1 MPIRILSDLI
11 ANQIAAGEV
20 VEGPLSVIKE
30 LVENSIDAGA
40 NSISIELSKQLRC
53 IKVSDNGSGIPAD
66 ELPLAF
72 TRHATSKI
80 TEIEDLFSIDSNGFR
95 GEALASIASVSKVT
109 CISKTAS
116 EADATKFYIDADREE
131 TSSVGAG
138 VGTSI
143 EVDELFYNTPARLK
157 FMKSAVKEKQ
167 DIIDLLK
174 AFSIF
179 NSNISFELVID
190 GKTQFK
196 VLKDQPFKVTVRE
209 LFGRSAFEHL
219 INFEYNTG
227 AIKVSGYIAAPE
239 LNRSDKRYYFTAVNK
254 RILKCNTIRSAVDKV
269 YKDLLPAKKYPLV
282 IINLEL
288 PSSEVDVNVHPR
300 KQEVK
305 YLHANEIYRTLIT
318 AISTNLSDYFY
329 KCSEYRQLEIFNP
342 VLADLEPHADSD
354 LSGKERPSLFSE
366 REYTPSI
373 LRRTNDRSVISSD
386 AEPAT
391 SIEDCEQPPQG
402 TVAEGASSRLTPQ
415 DSEVSES
422 SIVYQSQSDNDKTL
436 SFLARFPS
444 IEVNFI
450 EGDISDYLEGINID
464 EPKES
469 FEIFSANS
477 DQSFGFLVSGN
488 LFPIDESIQD
498 LYLDSLE
505 IFTKKLLK
513 TKSEDNLLYAESNSL
528 NESAIITEGTSF
540 EKGAVTK
547 LLSKKKLATKLSR
560 PSLRPPLRQLEEIWA
575 RDNYSCVYCARALIH
590 PKVVKQVLLRA
601 ESESISWL
609 NARNEKISEHLLEA
623 HKASFD
629 HHLPAAK
636 FAVLNLDSRNLFATC
651 RECNQKKSASLASK
665 TWLPRRVNSW
675 VNFSI
680 NNPLELAGVK
690 FISALEAIY
699 DN

>member
-1 MPIRILSDLI
+1 MPIRVLSDLI

-20 VEGPLSVIKE
+20 VEGPLSVVKE

-40 NSISIELSKQLRC
+40 NTISVELSKQLRY
-53 IKVSDNGSGIPAD
+53 IKVSDNGSGISAD

-80 TEIEDLFSIDSNGFR
+80 IEIEDLFSINSNGFR

-109 CISKTAS
+109 CISKTKS
-116 EADATKFYIDADREE
+116 EADATKFYIDAGREE
-131 TSSVGAG
+131 ISSVGAG
-138 VGTSI
+138 IGTSI

-196 VLKDQPFKVTVRE
+196 VLKDQPFKVTARE

-254 RILKCNTIRSAVDKV
+254 RIVKCNAMRSAVDKV
-269 YKDLLPAKKYPLV
+269 YKDLLPVKKYPII

-288 PSSEVDVNVHPR
+288 PNLEVDVNVHPR

-305 YLHANEIYRTLIT
+305 YLHANEVYRTLIT
-318 AISTNLSDYFY
+318 AISTNLSEYFY
-329 KCSEYRQLEIFNP
+329 KCSEYKQLEIFNP

-354 LSGKERPSLFSE
+354 LSGEKRPSLFSE
-366 REYTPSI
+366 RELVSI
-373 LRRTNDRSVISSD
+373 SQPKLAVL
-386 AEPAT
+386 P
-391 SIEDCEQPPQG
+391 IEDCEQPPQG

-450 EGDISDYLEGINID
+450 EGDLSDYLEGINID

-477 DQSFGFLVSGN
+477 DQSFGFLVSGK
-488 LFPIDESIQD
+488 LFPVDESIQD
-498 LYLDSLE
+498 LYLYSLE
-505 IFTKKLLK
+505 IFTKKLLE

-528 NESAIITEGTSF
+528 NELAIMTKGTSLD
-540 EKGAVTK
+540 KQAATQ
-547 LLSKKKLATKLSR
+547 LLSKKKLVTKLSR
-560 PSLRPPLRQLEEIWA
+560 PSIKPPLGQLEEIWA
-575 RDNYSCVYCARALIH
+575 RDNYSCVYCAKPLIH
-590 PKVVKQVLLRA
+590 PKVVKEALLRA

-609 NARNEKISEHLLEA
+609 NSRNEKISEHLIEA

-651 RECNQKKSASLASK
+651 RECNQRKSASLASK
-665 TWLPRRVNSW
+665 TWTPRRVNSW
-675 VNFSI
+675 AKFSI
-680 NNPLELAGVK
+680 NNPLQLAGVK